1 MASININ
8 YEGDLQCR
16 AIFGP
21 SGTELVTDAPVD
33 NGGKGETFS
42 PTDLVAVA
50 LGTCILTTMAFRA
63 KSLGLDLAGATVN
76 VDKAMAVTPIRRIA
90 RLAATVHIPGKIEDR
105 HKKVLEASAHSCP
118 VHKSL
123 SHEIEMPI
131 EFNWDPSEA

>member
-1 MASININ
+1 MVTINID
-8 YEGDLQCR
+8 YKGDLRCQ
-16 AIFGP
+16 AIHG
-21 SGTELVTDAPVD
+21 SSRSELIIDAPVD
-33 NGGKGETFS
+33 IGGKEESFS

-76 VDKAMAVTPIRRIA
+76 VDKEMATAPPRRIA
-90 RLAATVHIPGKIEDR
+90 RLSATVHIPGQIADR
-105 HKKVLEASAHSCP
+105 HKKVLEATAFSCP

-131 EFNWDPSEA
+131 TFRWELAEQ